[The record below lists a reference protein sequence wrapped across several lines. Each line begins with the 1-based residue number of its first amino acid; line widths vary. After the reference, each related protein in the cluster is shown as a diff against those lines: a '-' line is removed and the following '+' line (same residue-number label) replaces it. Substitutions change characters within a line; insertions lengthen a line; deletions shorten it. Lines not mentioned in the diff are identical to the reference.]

1 MSPSAARRQQ
11 RLSVFAALF
20 ALPASLLGCGDAA
33 TSVGNVDAG
42 GAAFSPAAGSPPSS
56 GSGGALGSGGDA
68 PSTSSGGTQSA
79 AGAAAAGS
87 PSGGTTSAGAHTGGT
102 ASAGSA
108 GSADSNSSGS
118 ANGGSA
124 NGGSA
129 NGGSANSGGANSGG
143 ANSGGANSGGTNSGG
158 TNSGGTN
165 SGGTNSNGRTLVPD
179 PSWTC
184 GKPEGIVDP
193 TLGRL
198 VFRSTL
204 SVGEVRDVGAT
215 PFGQRRV
222 IDLTGGSIASERLEA
237 SVLTGGIDLELKLS
251 SGATELE
258 QVMMLRAKDNSY
270 VYLRTCGVAPPG
282 DSAVRIVAD
291 FEAATSSSVAWLNTG
306 TFIGT
311 RSLDAAAKKLEL
323 AVYDVSAVGSESAKL
338 KLEDPPGVPHQSWE
352 CAKASGTRGAEV
364 FTETVTL
371 GGSQSVGA
379 SKRGTRNVIPIT
391 GGTVSGKLTGTV
403 LPAGA
408 DYQLLGGS
416 TTLDARYVLASNAG
430 ELVIVRNCG
439 PFGALIPTF
448 EARAAGPL
456 AFLNTGKFI
465 SSDPGSAP
473 GGVRITFYELK

>member
-1 MSPSAARRQQ
+1 MSSSAAHRQR
-11 RLSVFAALF
+11 RLSVFAALL
-20 ALPASLLGCGDAA
+20 AVPWSLVSCGDAA

-42 GAAFSPAAGSPPSS
+42 GTASSSAAGSPPSS
-56 GSGGALGSGGDA
+56 GSGGALGGGGDA
-68 PSTSSGGTQSA
+68 PSKGPGGTHSA

-87 PSGGTTSAGAHTGGT
+87 PSGGTASEGADSAGAGSSGT
-102 ASAGSA
+102 AGSNSSGRSNGGSSNAGGNGEGGSSNAGSA
-108 GSADSNSSGS
+108 GEAGSSNAGG
-118 ANGGSA
+118 NGG
-124 NGGSA
+124 
-129 NGGSANSGGANSGG
+129 NSQ
-143 ANSGGANSGGTNSGG
+143 
-158 TNSGGTN
+158 
-165 SGGTNSNGRTLVPD
+165 GRTLVPD

-198 VFRSTL
+198 VFRTTL
-204 SVGEVRDVGAT
+204 SIGQARDVGAT
-215 PFGQRRV
+215 PFGQRRFM
-222 IDLTGGSIASERLEA
+222 DLTGGSIASERLEA

-282 DSAVRIVAD
+282 DNAVRIVAD

-323 AVYDVSAVGSESAKL
+323 AVYDVSAVGTESDKL
-338 KLEDPPGVPHQSWE
+338 KLVDPPGVPHQSWE

-364 FTETVTL
+364 FTEMVTL

-448 EARAAGPL
+448 EARSAGPL

-465 SSDPGSAP
+465 SSDPGSAA